1 MSAGSERV
9 WAIAGAAPLEV
20 SEGEE
25 VDRNGGGEVGEV
37 HVIDVGQAI
46 EVTTVGDGAWA
57 ADTSKRER
65 CG

>member
-25 VDRNGGGEVGEV
+25 VDRNGGGEEGEV

-46 EVTTVGDGAWA
+46 EVTTVGD
-57 ADTSKRER
+57 
-65 CG
+65 